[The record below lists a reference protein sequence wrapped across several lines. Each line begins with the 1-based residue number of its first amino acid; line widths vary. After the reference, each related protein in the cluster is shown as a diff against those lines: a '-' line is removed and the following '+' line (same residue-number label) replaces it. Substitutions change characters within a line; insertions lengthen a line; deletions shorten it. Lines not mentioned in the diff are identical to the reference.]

1 MAQSFYEED
10 WKSVWEKTLNY
21 KFWEAKS
28 INKHNVQHVF
38 ENLLVQYANK
48 KIKLLYFGVVK
59 LIKGEFLKQA
69 GQNLF
74 IQPENPETDVVEL
87 LDI

>member
-1 MAQSFYEED
+1 M
-10 WKSVWEKTLNY
+10 
-21 KFWEAKS
+21 
-28 INKHNVQHVF
+28 
-38 ENLLVQYANK
+38 QYANK

-74 IQPENPETDVVEL
+74 IQLENPETDVVEL